1 MQGLLVSYAPL
12 CYLVDNQK
20 YQFMKQNCM
29 SISVYVDR
37 RNGLS
42 MAENTQSA
50 RQFVQTQ
57 SATSSMKA
65 PWFVTLRISVIKI
78 QCFPFI
84 AGWSGDGHAVSPCRP
99 DEGLGLTSPSGCQGL
114 SGQPFRAGRGCGR
127 CVVSGPAGR
136 RVLCRHINP
145 CPSRHGGL
153 GQRHRLRRSAP
164 H

>member
-12 CYLVDNQK
+12 FYLVDNQK
-20 YQFMKQNCM
+20 YQFMKQNCR

-65 PWFVTLRISVIKI
+65 PWLVTLRISVIK
-78 QCFPFI
+78 
-84 AGWSGDGHAVSPCRP
+84 V
-99 DEGLGLTSPSGCQGL
+99 
-114 SGQPFRAGRGCGR
+114 
-127 CVVSGPAGR
+127 
-136 RVLCRHINP
+136 
-145 CPSRHGGL
+145 
-153 GQRHRLRRSAP
+153 
-164 H
+164 